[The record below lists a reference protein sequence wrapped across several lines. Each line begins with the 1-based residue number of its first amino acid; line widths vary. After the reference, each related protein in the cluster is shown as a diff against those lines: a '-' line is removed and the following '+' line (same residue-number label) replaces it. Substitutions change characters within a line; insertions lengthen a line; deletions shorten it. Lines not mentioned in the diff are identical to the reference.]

1 MVGETVFFFF
11 FSIPSENPKKTR
23 LPLHS
28 LSKSCTDFAPVS
40 SFFYHCA
47 RQKTIDSD
55 NGTRK

>member
-28 LSKSCTDFAPVS
+28 LSKSCTGFAPVS

-47 RQKTIDSD
+47 RQKTIYSD
-55 NGTRK
+55 N